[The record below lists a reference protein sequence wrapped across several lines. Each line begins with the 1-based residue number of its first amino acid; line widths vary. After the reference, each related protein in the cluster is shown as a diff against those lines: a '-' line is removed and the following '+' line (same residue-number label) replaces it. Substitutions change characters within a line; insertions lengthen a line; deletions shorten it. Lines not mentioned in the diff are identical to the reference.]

1 MRQIRERYD
10 GESGGL
16 SPFGFVV
23 TPVRR
28 YTGSPLHRDLLH
40 RDLLHRDFRIRSAQ
54 FRYRMRD
61 VLQHAVD
68 GALGWVIGQV
78 QHTGSLADG
87 LAELE
92 SIGDLFAGSVNE

>member
-23 TPVRR
+23 IPVRR
-28 YTGSPLHRDLLH
+28 YTGSPLHRDLL
-40 RDLLHRDFRIRSAQ
+40 RRDFRIRSAQ

-68 GALGWVIGQV
+68 GALGWVVVQV
-78 QHTGSLADG
+78 QHAGSLADG

>member
-23 TPVRR
+23 TPVRS
-28 YTGSPLHRDLLH
+28 YTGSPLH